1 VERLKLYLRAPLRER
16 ERGRETVCLFV
27 EFESEEIGVFY
38 LFYRRE
44 WFITGQMRVW

>member
-16 ERGRETVCLFV
+16 EGETVCLFV

-38 LFYRRE
+38 PS
-44 WFITGQMRVW
+44 FIEGRGSLLDK